1 MAYKKDQFHY
11 LSTLCNP
18 IIVKH
23 RYYFQQNVINI
34 ISSSPSFLFRS
45 QKPPASQVRRFATS
59 VFVSC
64 TPAQNEM
71 PASPSLGF
79 VSGYKKEQTPSFA
92 LLLTLVQ
99 HYFSLK
105 NQYYSRIGM
114 QSLHHYPETANHWTF
129 YIVRAFCSKNKN

>member
-34 ISSSPSFLFRS
+34 ISSSPSFLFHS
-45 QKPPASQVRRFATS
+45 QKPPASQVRRFPTS

-64 TPAQNEM
+64 TPAQNQM
-71 PASPSLGF
+71 PAPPSLGF
-79 VSGYKKEQTPSFA
+79 VCGLQKKTQRTSSLSLNSRGRGDRTPVNGFGDRRTTA
-92 LLLTLVQ
+92 VLFP
-99 HYFSLK
+99 YFV
-105 NQYYSRIGM
+105 NRRI
-114 QSLHHYPETANHWTF
+114 E
-129 YIVRAFCSKNKN
+129 

>member
-1 MAYKKDQFHY
+1 MTYKKDQFHY

-34 ISSSPSFLFRS
+34 ISSSPSFLFHS

-64 TPAQNEM
+64 TPVQNEM
-71 PASPSLGF
+71 PPSPSLDYVFGLQKRANSLVCSFTHFSSALFLFKKSILFPYWYAVSSSLPRNSESLDILYFKGF
-79 VSGYKKEQTPSFA
+79 LLKK
-92 LLLTLVQ
+92 
-99 HYFSLK
+99 
-105 NQYYSRIGM
+105 
-114 QSLHHYPETANHWTF
+114 
-129 YIVRAFCSKNKN
+129 

>member
-71 PASPSLGF
+71 PASPSLDYVFGLQKRANSLVCSFTHFSSALFLLKKSILFPYWYAVSSSLPINSESLDILYCKGF
-79 VSGYKKEQTPSFA
+79 LLKK
-92 LLLTLVQ
+92 
-99 HYFSLK
+99 
-105 NQYYSRIGM
+105 
-114 QSLHHYPETANHWTF
+114 
-129 YIVRAFCSKNKN
+129 